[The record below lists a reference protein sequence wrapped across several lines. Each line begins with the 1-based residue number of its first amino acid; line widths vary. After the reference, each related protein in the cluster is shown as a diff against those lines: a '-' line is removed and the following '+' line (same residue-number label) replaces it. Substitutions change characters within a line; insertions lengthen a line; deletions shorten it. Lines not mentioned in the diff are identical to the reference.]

1 MAGQPSAIACAV
13 HLMLCDSIEAYTA
26 ADQKQQQDAVPMQ
39 QAQGALPAQ
48 VSQDARQ
55 IFKDAALLEH

>member
-1 MAGQPSAIACAV
+1 
-13 HLMLCDSIEAYTA
+13 MLCDSIEAYTA